1 MSLTIHAERGWVD
14 VRTKRRSDKRWDCEC
29 RFVSPNG
36 DCSSWVSAASA
47 EGYVSRDLAF
57 SAGILLGREL
67 AARFTARV
75 ESARPRMYQ

>member
-1 MSLTIHAERGWVD
+1 MSLTVQAGRGWVD

-36 DCSSWVSAASA
+36 KCSSWVSAASA

-57 SAGILLGREL
+57 SAGVLLGREL
-67 AARFTARV
+67 AARYAARV
-75 ESARPRMYQ
+75 QPAPPSMYQ

>member
-1 MSLTIHAERGWVD
+1 MPGGVGW
-14 VRTKRRSDKRWDCEC
+14 T
-29 RFVSPNG
+29 FVQNGEATSAGIANAGFSPNG
-36 DCSSWVSAASA
+36 KCSSWVSAANA

-75 ESARPRMYQ
+75 ESAPPRMYQ